1 MKTYYTLK
9 DIQTLLLQKYPNLKW
24 NYEIYESRTG
34 EKIQASIENFTE
46 NLKDTLTLSCTYKD
60 NEYPL
65 DVSVSDFSFLV
76 FEDEPNIMDSGS
88 STKLRKK
95 FTNDWTSLLLEEY
108 GCDYAKNLV
117 NFCEKRKERINNNAM
132 QEITTYV
139 EKIKARAELESL
151 PYEKLIQKAKNVF
164 QSSDF
169 MEEKQS

>member
-9 DIQTLLLQKYPNLKW
+9 DIQTLLSQKYPNLKW

-46 NLKDTLTLSCTYKD
+46 NLKDTLKLACTYKD

-88 STKLRKK
+88 TIKLKIGRA
-95 FTNDWTSLLLEEY
+95 S
-108 GCDYAKNLV
+108 C
-117 NFCEKRKERINNNAM
+117 RER
-132 QEITTYV
+132 V
-139 EKIKARAELESL
+139 
-151 PYEKLIQKAKNVF
+151 
-164 QSSDF
+164 
-169 MEEKQS
+169 

>member
-88 STKLRKK
+88 TTKLRNN

-117 NFCEKRKERINNNAM
+117 NFCEERI
-132 QEITTYV
+132 
-139 EKIKARAELESL
+139 RG
-151 PYEKLIQKAKNVF
+151 
-164 QSSDF
+164 
-169 MEEKQS
+169 